1 MSKAARQVIG
11 ICHYGAMPA
20 VLWLIAGVLL
30 IAAEVLS
37 GDFVLLMLG
46 AAALAAAAS
55 SALGTPLWVDVMVFS
70 VTAVALV
77 TLARPMLQRRLHVG
91 DLLRTNAEALIG
103 GTAVVV
109 TTVDAGGGKV
119 KLRGEL
125 WSARAFDETQVLEPG
140 RAVTVMNI
148 SGATAVVWGEP

>member
-1 MSKAARQVIG
+1 
-11 ICHYGAMPA
+11 MPA
-20 VLWLIAGVLL
+20 VLWLIAGVVL

-46 AAALAAAAS
+46 TAALAAAVS
-55 SALGTPLWVDVMVFS
+55 SALGTPLWVDVLVFGAIS
-70 VTAVALV
+70 VALV
-77 TLARPMLQRRLHVG
+77 TLARPMLRRRLHAG
-91 DLLRTNAEALIG
+91 LELRTNAEALIG
-103 GTAVVV
+103 GSAVVV

-140 RAVTVMNI
+140 QAVTVMGI
-148 SGATAVVWGEP
+148 SGATAVVWGGP